1 MIRVVSCTFSQFCT
15 DRSVVVNFA
24 RRIRS
29 FLCDAAG
36 SITVEFVVMVPVL
49 LVALVFSF
57 EFGRALW
64 AYDVMTRDVRAA
76 TRFLS
81 RDRDAD
87 FLRAQ
92 NVAETG
98 SPSGSQK
105 HFPWST
111 ASATFNI
118 TTPAKTGALTEYNSA
133 VTVYRMSASLPLT
146 LSFLEAINNFLNSDV
161 ITNNYTL
168 VVTDEVRWVGE

>member
-1 MIRVVSCTFSQFCT
+1 MNI
-15 DRSVVVNFA
+15 A

-29 FLCDAAG
+29 FLCEATG
-36 SITVEFVVMVPVL
+36 TITVEFVAMVPVL

-81 RDRDAD
+81 RDQVAVPPITAAAKE
-87 FLRAQ
+87 RAQ

-111 ASATFNI
+111 APGAIFTI
-118 TTPAKTGALTEYNSA
+118 TPQIKAGALTEYSSA

-146 LSFLEAINNFLNSDV
+146 LSFLEVINNFLNSNA

-168 VVTDEVRWVGE
+168 VVTDEARFVGE

>member
-1 MIRVVSCTFSQFCT
+1 M
-15 DRSVVVNFA
+15 NFA

-64 AYDVMTRDVRAA
+64 AYDVMTRDVRYA

-98 SPSGSQK
+98 LPLGSQK

-111 ASATFNI
+111 AVATFNI

-133 VTVYRMSASLPLT
+133 VTVYRMRASLPLT
-146 LSFLEAINNFLNSDV
+146 LSFLGAINNFLNSNV
-161 ITNNYTL
+161 VTNNYTL
-168 VVTDEVRWVGE
+168 VVTDEIRWVGE